1 MGKQSNRQM
10 IVYLPL
16 VVLATFVV
24 AVCPLILVWRLR
36 QTGAVSSVWAAVGLG
51 AALSF
56 GASYLGAALW
66 KTRTHS
72 EDILFGE
79 LMLWGWVQ
87 RWRIERR
94 LAAATD
100 LLGIHDG
107 IPGSVE
113 GGRLTDEQ
121 RADLLARLASALEA
135 RDPYTHGHSRRVA
148 RHASSIAKRMGL
160 APEEIAKVRTA
171 AAMHDVG
178 KVKTPIA
185 VLHKEGKLTDEEFD
199 VIKRHPGE
207 GAAMVSMLRDDEL
220 TAMVRHHHERLD
232 GTGYPQRLGGDAIPI
247 GARIIAVAD
256 TFDAITS
263 TRAYRSAHAHKRA
276 LDILHSEAG
285 TQLDPDAVK
294 AFCSCYSG
302 MRPLAVWTLLA
313 SAPQRLVSWFGGG
326 LGSANAASMVNVMGT
341 AATTAVVGGVVL
353 GSIVHPPAHSHRA
366 LRTAAVESA
375 ALATGHRAESARPA
389 LHASGRATA
398 PPPHTITGSNRS
410 GCPGRRRADATHAG
424 GHPPAVGE
432 PCRSERAPGRGSE
445 RGSAPRSQHLPAA
458 RRLSPSRAVP
468 RHAGARTHRPSH
480 PRRSWRRAGW
490 SQLARPRAGAGHR
503 HSHRNQPEHRLP
515 GHRAGPGAGARQR
528 QRSAAAGSPR
538 TGVGR
543 RGRPGGGGRARPW
556 AWPPPQAPPSPLR
569 RRRRRRASEKRLRPD
584 RTATVSWCLRSPCRA
599 RPLI

>member
-24 AVCPLILVWRLR
+24 AVGPLILVWRLR
-36 QTGAVSSVWAAVGLG
+36 QTGAVSSAWAAVGLG

-160 APEEIAKVRTA
+160 SPEEIAKVRTA

-185 VLHKEGKLTDEEFD
+185 VLQKEGKLTDEEFD

-263 TRAYRSAHAHKRA
+263 TRAYRSAHAHKSA

-375 ALATGHRAESARPA
+375 ALATGHRESARPA
-389 LHASGRATA
+389 LHASGRATGPRPTRSPGRTAPAAPGAAAPTPLTQAGILPRSASLAGASVHRAVARSGGVRHVRSISPRPAASPRRARSRVTPVRERTGHPIRVGRGAGQDGPNSRGPAPAPGTGTLTGINPSIGFPAIGPDPGPGPDSGNAPQQQA
-398 PPPHTITGSNRS
+398 PP
-410 GCPGRRRADATHAG
+410 
-424 GHPPAVGE
+424 
-432 PCRSERAPGRGSE
+432 APGSGGDAGQGAGDGHGRG
-445 RGSAPRSQHLPAA
+445 R
-458 RRLSPSRAVP
+458 
-468 RHAGARTHRPSH
+468 
-480 PRRSWRRAGW
+480 
-490 SQLARPRAGAGHR
+490 GHR
-503 HSHRNQPEHRLP
+503 HKHRHHR
-515 GHRAGPGAGARQR
+515 
-528 QRSAAAGSPR
+528 
-538 TGVGR
+538 
-543 RGRPGGGGRARPW
+543 
-556 AWPPPQAPPSPLR
+556 
-569 RRRRRRASEKRLRPD
+569 
-584 RTATVSWCLRSPCRA
+584 
-599 RPLI
+599 